1 MTETMQ
7 EFHDKQ
13 LEDRYNQ
20 RMIQIKALEK
30 LEGSTQIIEADTAV
44 MSYADNFR
52 GKAGGFRGIKGL
64 IGMMFDKI
72 GYHVQVNDNDL
83 WFGRYGD
90 TGRDTMG
97 FSLSL
102 QKWIAEMPD
111 VWPPHID
118 VSPTVDDVKAV
129 AMIVENG
136 VLTAV
141 DLEEF
146 HERTLKLIRPIAHI
160 THHHSGR
167 TYYANVM
174 ITDKDPGVGL
184 IKFATKIQRALKQ
197 KVEIVETY
205 NDDAQPDIGKPA
217 KHCVLFNI

>member
-1 MTETMQ
+1 MAETMR

-30 LEGSTQIIEADTAV
+30 LEGSFYIVGADTAV
-44 MSYADNFR
+44 MSYSESFR
-52 GKAGGFRGIKGL
+52 SKHHGKGTSGL
-64 IGMMFDKI
+64 IKMMFDRLGCYTQI
-72 GYHVQVNDNDL
+72 HDNDL
-83 WFGRYGD
+83 WFGPYGD
-90 TGRDTMG
+90 TGTDTMG

-118 VSPTVDDVKAV
+118 VSPTVDDVKEV
-129 AMIVENG
+129 ALIVENG

-146 HERTLKLIRPIAHI
+146 HERTLKLIRPIAWAA
-160 THHHSGR
+160 HHHSGR

-174 ITDKDPGVGL
+174 ITDKDPVAGL
-184 IKFATKIQRALKQ
+184 AKFAIKIQKTLKF
-197 KVEIVETY
+197 KSEIVETY
-205 NDDAQPDIGKPA
+205 NSDALLDIGEPS
-217 KHCVLFNI
+217 KHCVLFSI